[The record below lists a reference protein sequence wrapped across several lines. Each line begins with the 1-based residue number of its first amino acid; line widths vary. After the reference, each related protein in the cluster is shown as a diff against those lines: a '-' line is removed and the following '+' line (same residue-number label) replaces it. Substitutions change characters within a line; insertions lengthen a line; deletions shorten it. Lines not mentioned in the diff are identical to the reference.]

1 MPLKK
6 YRQKR
11 NFKKTS
17 EPRGKVVKKVSKKK
31 SLLYVIQ
38 KHAASHLHY
47 DFRLQLH
54 GVLLSWAVPK
64 GPSLNPDDK
73 RLAVHVED
81 HPLDYAKFEGIIP
94 EGEYGAGT
102 VMVWDYGVWQPLT
115 EPEEAYRQGKL
126 TFNLQGKKLQGG
138 WALVEMHGKMGENG
152 KNWLLIKHQDAA
164 AKKRFDI
171 TKKEP
176 LSALTGRTMEE
187 ITEDKR
193 KIWHGKKKK

>member
-1 MPLKK
+1 MALKK

-11 NFKKTS
+11 NFRKTPEPKGKKH
-17 EPRGKVVKKVSKKK
+17 KLSKKRP
-31 SLLYVIQ
+31 LIYVIQ

-47 DFRLQLH
+47 DFRLQLN

-64 GPSLNPDDK
+64 GPSLNPADK

-81 HPLDYAKFEGIIP
+81 HPLEYADFEGIIP
-94 EGEYGAGT
+94 EGEYGGGT
-102 VMVWDYGVWQPLT
+102 VMVWDLGTWQPLT
-115 EPEEAYRQGKL
+115 EPEEAYKKGKL

-138 WALVEMHGKMGENG
+138 WALVEMHGAAGNHG
-152 KNWLLIKHQDAA
+152 KNWLLLKHQDAA

-176 LSALTGRTMEE
+176 DSALTGRTMEE
-187 ITEDKR
+187 ITEAKGKQKR
-193 KIWHGKKKK
+193 VWKSKR